1 MATKIVTKNSST
13 ASAVPTA
20 SDLVQGE
27 LAVNVADKR
36 LFTEDNAGAIVELG
50 TNPYNFTANHNGSAK
65 LATTSTGIDVTGTAT
80 MDGLTTSL
88 GIDVN
93 GTDDLRVRFLNGGS
107 FKGGA
112 QVATTSG
119 DMITGSAVDDLAIRS
134 QSNMLFATG
143 GSTERMRIDSS
154 GNVGVGT
161 TSPSSFNYLSTSPHL
176 VIGGGSSDAGV
187 TCYSSTNGY
196 GRLAFA
202 DGTNT
207 TEQYRGLIQFYHGDN
222 SMQFYTGSDER
233 MRIDSSGNF
242 IVGATSAFDSS
253 SFCVDQ
259 SGLGQ
264 FRRDGTPLIIRRD
277 GSDGGLIDFEKDG
290 SSVGSI
296 GTHAASTYIGQG
308 DTGLYFNNGNDSI
321 DPYNTSTPAPRG
333 DSISLGAASRK
344 FKDLYLSG
352 TAYIG
357 SGSLFDTGGDISL
370 NQGSRGIRINDAANA
385 ISPTNGGASNSDAT
399 TDLGVSNIRF
409 RDLYLSGTAKSQ
421 AVELEDIKAKDTSGL
436 NLQTSNGQKRVILDN
451 SGNLLVGKT
460 ASGTAQ
466 GFEVQPDGEVYS
478 TIVNGLNT
486 YHVYANSGYRFY
498 VKPDGGIVNYS
509 SNNVNL
515 SDEREK
521 KNIEPLESQWDS
533 LKQWSLKK
541 FHYSADVDSDN
552 KKLGV
557 IAQEVETHNPEVID
571 EFNVDDETTRMAVK
585 EQQMMW
591 MAIKALQ
598 EAQTRI
604 ETLEARVTELENN

>member
-50 TNPYNFTANHNGSAK
+50 TNPSTIDINAGTIDGTAIGASSA
-65 LATTSTGIDVTGTAT
+65 STGAFTTLTATGAFTSRGIDDNADATAITIDSSENVGIGTSSPSYPFHVTG
-80 MDGLTTSL
+80 
-88 GIDVN
+88 
-93 GTDDLRVRFLNGGS
+93 
-107 FKGGA
+107 
-112 QVATTSG
+112 SG
-119 DMITGSAVDDLAIRS
+119 DTVAAVTAGASSIAALNLGNSTNLADGGIRYDNGADALILRA
-134 QSNMLFATG
+134 SNA
-143 GSTERMRIDSS
+143 ERMRIDSS
-154 GNVGVGT
+154 GNVGIGVIPETWQSTIDALQVGLGASFAGNT
-161 TSPSSFNYLSTSPHL
+161 TNPSRVYLSANYYINSSNQESYLATDEASQYFQNAGTHIFKVAPSGTADSAISWTTAMTVDNSGNVGIGTSSPSSFNYLSTSPHL

-233 MRIDSSGNF
+233 MRIDSSGN
-242 IVGATSAFDSS
+242 VGIGVSNPSDYYTNFNDLVLGSTSTH
-253 SFCVDQ
+253 
-259 SGLGQ
+259 SGMTIASGTTH
-264 FRRDGTPLIIRRD
+264 DGTIAFAD
-277 GSDGGLIDFEKDG
+277 G
-290 SSVGSI
+290 
-296 GTHAASTYIGQG
+296 T
-308 DTGLYFNNGNDSI
+308 
-321 DPYNTSTPAPRG
+321 
-333 DSISLGAASRK
+333 
-344 FKDLYLSG
+344 SG
-352 TAYIG
+352 TAEY
-357 SGSLFDTGGDISL
+357 
-370 NQGSRGIRINDAANA
+370 QGYVQYNHEVNTLTFGTA
-385 ISPTNGGASNSDAT
+385 AT
-399 TDLGVSNIRF
+399 TRMTIDS
-409 RDLYLSGTAKSQ
+409 
-421 AVELEDIKAKDTSGL
+421 
-436 NLQTSNGQKRVILDN
+436 

-460 ASGTAQ
+460 STDDGVN
-466 GFEVQPDGEVYS
+466 GFKVAPTGVVTSTVSSPSTNTYLVYS
-478 TIVNGLNT
+478 G
-486 YHVYANSGYRFY
+486 GYKFY
-498 VKPDGGIVNYS
+498 VNTDGGISNFS
-509 SNNVNL
+509 ANNVNL

-521 KNIEPLESQWDS
+521 KNIELLESQWDS

-541 FHYSADVDSDN
+541 FHYNADADSDN

-571 EFNVDDETTRMAVK
+571 EFNVNDETTRMAVK